1 MAPLALLLGGCA
13 NEESYNIESELVV
26 ERVFTTS
33 FEQNETRTYIEEGNL
48 LRWNAGDQVSLF
60 NGNTLNRQYKFDGE
74 TGDNAGTFSI
84 VSNHFGT
91 GNELNCHYAVYP
103 YSSDVKITENGVITA
118 TLPANQNYKE
128 NSFGLGANTMVAV
141 TKDRDDT
148 FLKFRNTG
156 GYLKLQLYGNDIR
169 VKSITLTGNNNEKL
183 AGKVNITPIYG
194 QEPTTTMIDGATSSI
209 TLNCGE
215 GVQIG
220 STIESATDFWMAVPT
235 TKFANGLSITIEDT
249 DGGTFVKST
258 SCVVD
263 IERNVIKP
271 MKAFEVVKEET
282 IPNNQIWY
290 TTNDEKVLYYL
301 SMTSDLTSHTYDNG
315 KGIITYNNDI
325 TDISESAFFGCSSLT
340 SIALPNSVSV
350 IGDSAFN
357 GCFSLKNISL
367 PNSLSV
373 IGNNAFG
380 GCSCLTNISLPNS
393 VSSIGTNAFMFC
405 TSLTSVT
412 IPDNVTYI
420 GWAAFAGCTELKEF
434 KGKYAADGGRCLI
447 QDNAI
452 ISYANASGVE
462 YTIPDNVTTIRTA
475 SIVFTS
481 LTSLTIPDSVIK
493 IEINSILR
501 CVNLKKVKLL
511 SATPPTISGKT
522 FVDCNNDNLE
532 FHIPAGSLQSY
543 QSADYWRDFNNYIE
557 Y

>member
-60 NGNTLNRQYKFDGE
+60 DGNTLNRQYKFDGE

-84 VSNHFGT
+84 VSKPFGT
-91 GNELNCHYAVYP
+91 GNDLNCHYAVYP

-141 TKDRDDT
+141 TKDLDDT
-148 FLKFRNTG
+148 FLKFSNTG

-215 GVQIG
+215 GIQIG
-220 STIESATDFWMAVPT
+220 STIESATDFWMVVPT

-258 SCVVD
+258 SNVVN

-271 MKAFEVVKEET
+271 MTAFEVEKKET

-290 TTNDEKVLYYL
+290 TTIDEKVISFFKESEL
-301 SMTSDLTSHTYDNG
+301 TSDIKSHTYDNG
-315 KGIITYNNDI
+315 KGVIIYNNDV
-325 TDISESAFFGCSSLT
+325 TEISD
-340 SIALPNSVSV
+340 N
-350 IGDSAFN
+350 AFN
-357 GCFSLKNISL
+357 GCSS
-367 PNSLSV
+367 
-373 IGNNAFG
+373 
-380 GCSCLTNISLPNS
+380 LTNISLPNS
-393 VSSIGTNAFMFC
+393 VSSIGESAFYC
-405 TSLTSVT
+405 CSSITSVT
-412 IPDNVTYI
+412 IPDNVTSI
-420 GWAAFAGCTELKEF
+420 GFGAFAGCTELKEF

-452 ISYANASGVE
+452 ISYANASGLE

-475 SIVFTS
+475 SIVYTS
-481 LTSLTIPDSVIK
+481 LTSLTIPDSVIT
-493 IEINSILR
+493 IGVNSIGA
-501 CVNLKKVKLL
+501 CINLKKVKLL

-522 FVDCNNDNLE
+522 FMGCNNNNLE

-543 QSADYWRDFNNYIE
+543 KSADYWKDFNNYVE